1 MKNIFTPN
9 SSTSVFRGILTI
21 TIGCVFLF
29 VPGLT
34 MQTVLIIIGSMLC
47 LKGLITMIL
56 SNFKKTGSQSGV
68 WSLQGIFNIIFGI
81 IFISSPEAMIK
92 VFVVFLGILLLMM
105 GFAQLMGSLS
115 TLSKSFWS
123 WIFLMIALLTLA
135 AGAYL
140 FTDPFKSAQ
149 TILSFLGA
157 ILILNGIS
165 ELLMTK
171 KAGRAQETYRGA
183 PIQDTTYEEL

>member
-9 SSTSVFRGILTI
+9 KRTSVFRGILTV

-34 MQTVLIIIGSMLC
+34 MPTVLIIIGSMLC

-56 SNFKKTGSQSGV
+56 TNIKKTGTRNGV
-68 WSLQGIFNIIFGI
+68 WSLQGIFNILFGL
-81 IFISSPEAMIK
+81 IFISSPEAMVK

-105 GFAQLMGSLS
+105 GFAQLMGALS
-115 TLSKSFWS
+115 TLSKSIWS
-123 WIFLMIALLTLA
+123 WLFLLIAILTLA
-135 AGAYL
+135 GGVFL
-140 FTDPFKSAQ
+140 FTDPFKSAEA
-149 TILSFLGA
+149 ILSFLGV

-165 ELLMTK
+165 ELFMSRK
-171 KAGRAQETYRGA
+171 VQSSQETYRGA